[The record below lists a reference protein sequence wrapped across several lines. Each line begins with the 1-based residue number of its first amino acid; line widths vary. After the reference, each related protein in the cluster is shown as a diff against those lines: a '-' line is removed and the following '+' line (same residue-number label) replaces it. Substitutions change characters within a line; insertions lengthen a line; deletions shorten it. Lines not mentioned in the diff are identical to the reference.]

1 MKRSTDPS
9 VTTAERYRAF
19 AEVEARGM
27 SDCYEEWAAGVAR
40 DDAVLAL
47 IDRLPAPKRQPN
59 LVFSAARYLGAP
71 VTGYTEFAR
80 WLLDQWDDVAAVCLS
95 HATQTNE
102 PGRCATLLP
111 ALAAIPG
118 PLALIEVGASA
129 GLCLYPDR
137 YSYRY
142 RLPGGQDDRTLDP
155 DAGPSPVVLDCELT
169 GNVPVPGRMPEVV
182 WRAGVDLNP
191 LDAGRAE
198 DVAWLDALIWPEH
211 HDRRARLHAAV
222 EVVKDDPV
230 ELVRGDLVAE
240 IEALVGRAPVG
251 ASVVVFH
258 TAVLAYL
265 DDSARKDFVDIM
277 DRLPVSWL
285 ANEGTGVVPGV
296 LDRVKAGN
304 AQPTATSDFVLSL
317 DGEPIAFTQ
326 PHGRALHW
334 LG

>member
-1 MKRSTDPS
+1 
-9 VTTAERYRAF
+9 
-19 AEVEARGM
+19 M
-27 SDCYEEWAAGVAR
+27 SDCYEEWAAGVAS
-40 DDAVLAL
+40 DGAVLAL
-47 IDRLPAPKRQPN
+47 IDRLPAAKRQPN
-59 LVFSAARYLGAP
+59 LVFGAARYLGAP
-71 VTGYTEFAR
+71 VTGYTEVAR
-80 WLLDQWDDVAAVCLS
+80 WLVDQWDGVAAVCLS

-142 RLPGGQDDRTLDP
+142 RPPGGQDDRTLDP
-155 DAGPSPVVLDCELT
+155 IAGPSPVVLDCELT

-182 WRAGVDLNP
+182 WRAGIDLNP
-191 LDAGRAE
+191 LDVWRAE

-240 IEALVGRAPVG
+240 IGALVGRAPAG

-265 DDSARKDFVDIM
+265 DDGARRAFVDIM
-277 DRLPVSWL
+277 NRLPVSWL
-285 ANEGTGVVPGV
+285 ANEGAGVVPGV
-296 LDRVKAGN
+296 LDRLKAGS

-317 DGEPIAFTQ
+317 DGEPIAYTQ